1 MEIRLLRYFS
11 EVERNKNIFRAAEVL
26 HIGQP
31 TAIGAAPD
39 HDFRFGSTAKMT
51 AESGAFFMG
60 NFLGFCRKINVAF
73 QPRLY

>member
-1 MEIRLLRYFS
+1 MEIRLLRYFL
-11 EVERNKNIFRAAEVL
+11 EVARNKNISRAAEVL

-31 TAIGAAPD
+31 TALEAAPD

-51 AESGAFFMG
+51 AESGAFSTG
-60 NFLGFCRKINVAF
+60 NFLGFCGKINVAF